1 MKNQSRRN
9 FVVQTGLALALVP
22 ALALML
28 FVWSP
33 VRAAPAGAAEAK
45 MTDAQMMQRCYQLK
59 DEKQKLATDAQS
71 QDADLTIQ
79 LSQMNSAPADK
90 KLDLMAAVVTKM
102 AAQRMAMDVR
112 RATMEDEMM
121 KHMMLHMQMG
131 KDSMRDC
138 PMMNDMKDMDE
149 INRQDGTIAVDPK
162 AAKSPTNE
170 RK

>member
-9 FVVQTGLALALVP
+9 VAVQTGLALALVP

-33 VRAAPAGAAEAK
+33 VRAEPAGAGESK
-45 MTDAQMMQRCYQLK
+45 MTDATMIQRCNHLK
-59 DEKQKLATDAQS
+59 AEKQKLASETQS
-71 QDADLTIQ
+71 QDADLTAQ
-79 LSQMNSAPADK
+79 LSQMNSATADK
-90 KLDLMAAVVTKM
+90 KLDLVAAVVTKI
-102 AAQRMAMDVR
+102 ATQRMAMDVR
-112 RATMEDEMM
+112 RATIEDEMM

-138 PMMNDMKDMDE
+138 PMMNDMKDMDQ
-149 INRQDGTIAVDPK
+149 INRQDGTIAVDPN
-162 AAKSPTNE
+162 APKSPTND